1 MRRSRRRCGR
11 LATRCVWVRS
21 DRTVPSRLTSTLFAL
36 IFALSLA
43 LLVWWAVFALDAT
56 FGMEHAAQRLAIA
69 DVEGAAQA
77 LGAASVADLE
87 RLALSRRWMFGSE
100 GVFFALVLL
109 TSGWLYVV
117 AVRRE
122 REARLAQDRF
132 LAAATHEL
140 KTPLATLVLLLDSL
154 RAGRVPEHKVERYL
168 ANGLRETER
177 LRLGLDNVLT
187 AAGLRAA
194 HHAGKQTPGD
204 LVDDLR
210 LAIAA
215 LDGHATAADVQVTA
229 ELPTTLPIVR
239 DPVALQLVLRN
250 LLDNAIKYS
259 PAGGRVEVRARRDG
273 AFAEVAVADTGRGMD
288 QDELAHAFL
297 PFWRGSD
304 TASGGTGLG
313 LHLVR
318 ELLRE
323 HGGSVHAHSAGRDR
337 GATLTVRLPL
347 HEPNPEESS

>member
-1 MRRSRRRCGR
+1 M
-11 LATRCVWVRS
+11 
-21 DRTVPSRLTSTLFAL
+21 PSRLTSTLFAL

-56 FGMEHAAQRLAIA
+56 FGMEHAAQRLAVG
-69 DVEGAAQA
+69 DGEGAAQA
-77 LGAASVADLE
+77 LGAASIADLE
-87 RLALSRRWMFGSE
+87 RLARSRRWMFGSE

-109 TSGWLYVV
+109 TAGWLYMV

-194 HHAGKQTPGD
+194 HHAGQRLPGD
-204 LVDDLR
+204 LVADLR

-215 LDGHATAADVQVTA
+215 LDGHATAAEVTVTA
-229 ELPTTLPIVR
+229 DLQDALPSLR

-259 PAGGRVEVRARRDG
+259 PAGGTVTVTARRDG
-273 AFAEVAVADTGRGMD
+273 DHAEVAIADRGRGMD
-288 QDELAHAFL
+288 QDELANAFL

-313 LHLVR
+313 LHLVK

-323 HGGSVHAHSAGRDR
+323 HGGQVTARSEGRGR

-347 HEPNPEESS
+347 QAPHPKEST